1 MTTAYQEVFD
11 NATRISI
18 NKRRPVAQTVSR
30 DGTVR
35 TTSLGGGTWQFD
47 VELPTGPRYST
58 YRPLIER
65 MEALDLNTTAT
76 VQINGSGMEYIIG
89 YQGDFTTPNSVGVSY
104 TSGNTLTITSNPQT
118 LTAGQKKFVA
128 GDVIQLG
135 ASGSVY
141 SVAEDVEYN
150 SNTITVNRPVLDAA
164 GSYTLQ
170 TGTSVSWQVI
180 CVNFPNW
187 SIFGYDQISWGGSFI
202 FAEAL

>member
-11 NATRISI
+11 NATTISI

-30 DGTVR
+30 DGSIR
-35 TTSLGGGTWQFD
+35 STSLGGGTWQFE
-47 VELPTGPRYST
+47 VLLPNGPRWQE

-76 VQINGSGMEYIIG
+76 IQINGTGMDYIIG
-89 YQGDFTTPNSVGVSY
+89 YQGNFTSPNSVQVSY
-104 TSGNTLTITSNPQT
+104 TSGNTVTITSNPEV
-118 LTAGQKKFVA
+118 LTSGQKKFVA

-141 SVAEDVEYN
+141 SVVEDVAHD
-150 SNTITVNRPVLDAA
+150 SNTVTLNRPVLDSA
-164 GSYTLQ
+164 GTYTLL
-170 TGTSVSWQVI
+170 TGTSVTWSVI

-187 SIFGYDQISWGGSFI
+187 TIFGYDQISWDGAFV
-202 FAEAL
+202 FAEAV